1 MLISRSSLLEKR
13 ETGKMVIKMTSFG
26 LETKQEKKF
35 ELTNVET
42 QILLKGHLLIW
53 QGQMVRD
60 K

>member
-1 MLISRSSLLEKR
+1 
-13 ETGKMVIKMTSFG
+13 MVIKMTSFG
-26 LETKQEKKF
+26 LETKQKKF

-42 QILLKGHLLIW
+42 SRILLKGHLLIW

>member
-1 MLISRSSLLEKR
+1 
-13 ETGKMVIKMTSFG
+13 MVIKMTSFR

-42 QILLKGHLLIW
+42 RILLKGHLLIW